1 MYRYITL
8 LWNRTDRKAAKTA
21 DYITAQLHEVSPHA
35 WRKTW
40 SAQGIAVFDAG
51 EHKGRMQTYRLC
63 GDGGVVLGRLFH
75 NDYTSQTE
83 DLNAAE
89 SRACLKTKGQHL
101 IDNYWGRY
109 VAFLHDRSS
118 GANYIMRD
126 PSGAFPCFHTPFR
139 GVEIYFSDM
148 QDAAN
153 FPFLPFTVNWEYLKT
168 NIMLPQFQKTHTG
181 LNEVGEVLPAECVE
195 ITPFER
201 KSRFVWDPTEISQTD
216 VVEDPEEAAA
226 LLRSTVKNTI
236 GALAGCYD
244 SVVHN
249 LGGLD
254 SSIVLACLADAPKR
268 PEITAINFYTKSP
281 RGEERFYSR
290 QVAEKFGVP
299 LVEKELDY
307 RKADLSK
314 IFESNKLSNP
324 LGFFDC
330 IGLTGD
336 VLALAK
342 EKNAQA
348 LFYGVGGDN
357 VFFQSPRNFG
367 ALDYVRSHGF
377 GKDALRVAMEA
388 SRYGRKSLPRTFRDM
403 LRERISPASCYDYV
417 HNTVFAQYKIP
428 LVNMDFVNAGGHEKF
443 LHPLLIPDGGNPKGK
458 YLHIL
463 SSALFSIDYYDHWDT
478 NYYAPRLHAFLTQP
492 VIKACLRI
500 PIWVLT
506 YGGVDRGLARKAFQ
520 CDLPHQ
526 IVRRFS
532 KSTPEEYYNDI
543 YDHNIDFLREYLLD
557 GIMVQEGI
565 LHRDKVETALNK
577 DDISLTV
584 IKFQTLNLLATEAWL
599 RGWIKRP
606 MASSRKYGDRSVS
619 HQSVV

>member
-1 MYRYITL
+1 MTMYRYITL
-8 LWNRTDRKAAKTA
+8 LWNRTDREAEKAV

-35 WRKTW
+35 WRRAW
-40 SAQGIAVFDAG
+40 GAQGIAVFDAG
-51 EHKGRMQTYRLC
+51 EHKGRMQTYRLQD
-63 GDGGVVLGRLFH
+63 DGGVVLGRLFH

-83 DLNAAE
+83 DLDAAE

-109 VAFLHDRSS
+109 VAFLHDRGS
-118 GANYIMRD
+118 GTNYIMRD

-153 FPFLPFTVNWEYLKT
+153 FPFLPFTVNFDYLKS
-168 NIMLPQFQKTHTG
+168 NIVLPVYQKTHTG
-181 LNEVGEVLPAECVE
+181 LNEVKEVLPAECVE

-254 SSIVLACLADAPKR
+254 SSIVLSCLAQSANR
-268 PEITAINFYTKSP
+268 PEISCINFYTNSP

-290 QVAEKFGVP
+290 QVANFFDVK
-299 LVEKELDY
+299 LVESMLDH

-314 IFESNKLSNP
+314 ILRSNKLVNP

-330 IGLTGD
+330 IGLTGG
-336 VLALAK
+336 VLALAR
-342 EKNAQA
+342 EQNAQA

-357 VFFQSPRNFG
+357 VFFQMPYNFG
-367 ALDYVRSHGF
+367 ALDYVRRHGF
-377 GKDALRVAMEA
+377 GPDILKVMMEA
-388 SRYGRKSLPRTFRDM
+388 SRYGRKSLYRTFRET
-403 LRERISPASCYDYV
+403 LRERISAENCYNYV
-417 HNTVFAQYKIP
+417 RKSFFGERKFP
-428 LVNMDFVNAGGHEKF
+428 LLNPEFIGENEYEQF
-443 LHPLLIPDGGNPKGK
+443 LHPLLIPENGDAKGK

-463 SSALFSIDYYDHWDT
+463 SSAFLSIEYYDHWDADYT
-478 NYYAPRLHAFLTQP
+478 CERVHAFLSQP
-492 VIKACLRI
+492 IIEACLRI
-500 PIWVLT
+500 PVWVLT
-506 YGGVDRGLARKAFQ
+506 HGGVDRGLARKAFRE
-520 CDLPHQ
+520 DLPQ
-526 IVRRFS
+526 DIVRRFS
-532 KSTPEEYYNDI
+532 KSTPGEYYNDI
-543 YDHNIDFLREYLLD
+543 FDNNREFIREYLLD
-557 GIMVQEGI
+557 GVLVKERV
-565 LHRDKVETALNK
+565 LARDKIEAALNK
-577 DDISLTV
+577 TDVRLNV
-584 IKFQTLNLLATEAWL
+584 IKSIVLGYLATEVWL
-599 RGWIKRP
+599 RGWIERP
-606 MASSRKYGDRSVS
+606 LHKIEKQQIAL
-619 HQSVV
+619 

>member
-1 MYRYITL
+1 MTMYRYITL
-8 LWNRTDRKAAKTA
+8 LWNRTDREAEKAV

-35 WRKTW
+35 WRKAW
-40 SAQGIAVFDAG
+40 SAQGIAVFDSG
-51 EHKGRMQTYRLC
+51 EHKGRMQTYHLH
-63 GDGGVVLGRLFH
+63 DEGGVVLGRLFH
-75 NDYTSQTE
+75 NNYASQSE
-83 DLNAAE
+83 DLDAVE
-89 SRACLKTKGQHL
+89 SRSCLKTRGQHL
-101 IDNYWGRY
+101 IDKYWGRY

-118 GANYIMRD
+118 GTNYIMRD

-216 VVEDPEEAAA
+216 VVEDPAEAAA
-226 LLRSTVKNTI
+226 LLHSTVKNTI

-254 SSIVLACLADAPKR
+254 SSIVLACLANAPKR

-299 LVEKELDY
+299 LVESELDY

-314 IFESNKLSNP
+314 IFESNKLANP

-348 LFYGVGGDN
+348 LFYGTGGDN
-357 VFFQSPRNFG
+357 VFFKLDRNLG
-367 ALDYVRSHGF
+367 ALDYLRSHGF
-377 GKDALRVAMEA
+377 SKDMLRVAMEA
-388 SRYGRKSLPRTFRDM
+388 SRYGRKSLARTLRDI
-403 LRERISPASCYDYV
+403 LREQVAPAPCFEYV
-417 HNTVFAQYKIP
+417 HKEMFARFKIP
-428 LVNMDFVNAGGHEKF
+428 LVNPEFVGTGTQKQF
-443 LHPLLIPDGGNPKGK
+443 LHPLLIPEENNLKGK

-463 SSALFSIDYYDHWDT
+463 ICAFFSMDYYDHWHTD
-478 NYYAPRLHAFLTQP
+478 YHAERIHAYFTQP
-492 VIKACLRI
+492 VVETCLRI
-500 PIWVLT
+500 PIWVMT
-506 YGGVDRGLARKAFQ
+506 YGGVERGLARKAFQ
-520 CDLPHQ
+520 HNLPQ
-526 IVRRFS
+526 DIVKRFS
-532 KSTPEEYYNDI
+532 KSTPGEYYRDI
-543 YDHNIDFLREYLLD
+543 YKHNTDFLRDILLD
-557 GIMVQEGI
+557 GVMVREKI
-565 LHRDKVETALNK
+565 LSRKKIEEALGNENYFLQVLPHRILGY
-577 DDISLTV
+577 
-584 IKFQTLNLLATEAWL
+584 LATEVWL
-599 RGWIKRP
+599 RSWTERPANQIKS
-606 MASSRKYGDRSVS
+606 AGIAI
-619 HQSVV
+619 